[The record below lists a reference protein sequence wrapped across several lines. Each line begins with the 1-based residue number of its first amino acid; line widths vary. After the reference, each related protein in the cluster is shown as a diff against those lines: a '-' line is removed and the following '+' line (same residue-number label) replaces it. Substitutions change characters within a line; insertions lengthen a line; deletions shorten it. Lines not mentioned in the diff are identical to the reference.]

1 MDGDKLVYFA
11 PFRLTHQGQAAVQ
24 ICIPRAASAAVLAA
38 AEDLQAHVLRI
49 SGVTLPI
56 CTEADALLHP
66 HSIHVGYT
74 QRAADLGLPAP
85 EPVGERVLL
94 QYNEHTDG
102 DLFAY
107 GNDHI
112 SADGTA
118 NAVTMLLEK
127 LGCGWF
133 GIDPLWQIVPE
144 KKDLQINYLAKDHKP
159 RYSSRRN
166 WVLRTNPELGRRWYL
181 GGEWKYIEHAY
192 WVLFPREKYLKE
204 HPQWYALV
212 NGKRDPYSVEWW
224 QMCYSNKELQ
234 EVTAQKIR
242 EFFCE
247 HPEYTQAALSANDG
261 WFEGFCECEECQKM
275 GTPSEIILKFVNR
288 VAELI
293 EDEFPDKRLMF
304 FVYFPT
310 WDAPRTPIKA
320 HKNVTLM
327 FCKESPMCASVDDG
341 PDNGYHVRY
350 HYQLGHET
358 YPVNWKENAKLWIE
372 RTQCQH
378 VCFWEWN
385 CCAAAYPIWKDIPWV
400 QGELMG
406 RNLRCFDELDGEYVY
421 FDQGPVAP
429 YNDTEESYPL
439 RWPLWYLSAKSC
451 WDGHETPSQLLQ
463 EACGKLFEAAGDMMF
478 AYYSCLAELNG
489 KCEAKGIAWHM
500 PEPWEVYPPACFARV
515 DAILDAASRMKPEM
529 SPKAVLRLENQIA
542 LWEKAKQ
549 VILENMP

>member
-1 MDGDKLVYFA
+1 MDGDKKVYFA
-11 PFRLTHQGQAAVQ
+11 PLWLTRQGQAAVQ
-24 ICIPRAASAAVLAA
+24 ICIPVDA
-38 AEDLQAHVLRI
+38 AESVITAAKDLQKHVFQI
-49 SGVTLPI
+49 SGAQLPI
-56 CTEADALLHP
+56 IRETETLIFPRSVH
-66 HSIHVGYT
+66 IGYT
-74 QRAADLGLPAP
+74 EKARQLGLPAP
-85 EPVGERVLL
+85 ESTGERVIV

-107 GNDHI
+107 GNEGH
-112 SADGTA
+112 SADGTGF
-118 NAVTMLLEK
+118 AVTMILET

-133 GIDPLWQIVPE
+133 GPDELWQVIPNSE
-144 KKDLQINYLAKDHKP
+144 DLKIDYFAKDQRP

-181 GGEWKYIEHAY
+181 GGEWKHIEHAY
-192 WVLFPREKYLKE
+192 WVLFPREKYLKD

-234 EVTAQKIR
+234 EVTAEKIK
-242 EFFCE
+242 EFFRE

-293 EDEFPDKRLMF
+293 EDEYPDKRLMF

-310 WDAPRTPIKA
+310 WDAPRTPIMA
-320 HKNVTLM
+320 HRNVTLM
-327 FCKESPMCASVDDG
+327 FCKESPMCASVDTG

-358 YPVNWKENAKLWIE
+358 YPMNWKDNAKLWIE

-378 VCFWEWN
+378 ICFWEWN
-385 CCAAAYPIWKDIPWV
+385 CCAAAYPIWKDVPWV

-406 RNLRCFDELDGEYVY
+406 RNLRCFDKLGAEYVY

-451 WDGHETPSQLLQ
+451 WDGHETPSQLLLD
-463 EACGKLFEAAGDMMF
+463 ACGKLFEAAGDMMF
-478 AYYSCLAELNG
+478 SYYSCLADLNG
-489 KCEAKGIAWHM
+489 KCQAKGIAWHM
-500 PEPWEVYPPACFARV
+500 PEPWEIYPPECFDRV
-515 DAILDAASRMKPEM
+515 DAILNAACQMKSLLSE
-529 SPKAVLRLENQIA
+529 KAAKRLDNQVA

-549 VILENMP
+549 VILQG